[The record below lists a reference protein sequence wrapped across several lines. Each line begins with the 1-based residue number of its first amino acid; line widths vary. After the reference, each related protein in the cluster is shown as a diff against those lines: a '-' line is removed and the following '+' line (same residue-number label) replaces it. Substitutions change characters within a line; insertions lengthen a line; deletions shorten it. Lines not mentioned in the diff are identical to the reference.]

1 MAEVRAPLTPQLA
14 EAPPARVDRD
24 ALQRLLESRY
34 SSLLLLIRRKTR
46 DAQLA
51 ADLLNDAVV
60 ITLDHLQ
67 QGRIEQ
73 HDALAGY
80 VFKVA
85 INLYQNHQRKYSR
98 RDGRHV
104 LLENVD
110 AALMPSH
117 APNPDAA
124 ALAHLVQEILSGLP
138 TERDRVL
145 LRRFYLDEDD
155 KQVICRDLAI
165 SAANFDRVIFRAR
178 QRMKS
183 LLQARKFAKGDL

>member
-1 MAEVRAPLTPQLA
+1 MVEVRDPLIPQA
-14 EAPPARVDRD
+14 FDARHACLDRD

-34 SSLLLLIRRKTR
+34 ANLLLLLRRKTR

-67 QGRIEQ
+67 RGRIAHHE
-73 HDALAGY
+73 ALAGY

-85 INLYQNHQRKYSR
+85 INLFQNHQRKSSR
-98 RDGRHV
+98 RDERHV
-104 LLENVD
+104 LLEQAD
-110 AALMPSH
+110 ASQIPSDV
-117 APNPDAA
+117 PNPDAA
-124 ALAHLVQEILSGLP
+124 ALAQLVQEMLSGLP

-145 LRRFYLDEDD
+145 LRRFYLDEED
-155 KQVICRDLAI
+155 KAAICRDLDI

-183 LLQARKFAKGDL
+183 LLQARKFDRADL